1 MRKIGFWA
9 KTAFFFLIRSGRST
23 LLLSF
28 MVLVSVS
35 ALVFLSSMAVG
46 INDAMVRNSVSLY
59 SGHVT
64 GIDLPPSI
72 TPEDLMIEGVA
83 GVLRREAR
91 AGIFSAGAR
100 RMPLSVVAVDP
111 GKELEFTALPKKH
124 IEGGY
129 PEQGSHSVYISSY
142 AADSLRVQTGDTLD
156 LSLSGEVIR
165 GLFVSGVYKTGV
177 DAIDRSLAFVPS
189 GVVGKGGNGGD
200 ESGEWQAAVF
210 LEDGVDPDRIIE
222 RYSHLA
228 DGQLSFKSWAGLMPD
243 LKELIDLNYVSMS
256 IVMVIVFA
264 VVAIGIASS
273 FSIFILRHMREYGL
287 MKAMGVTQWELT
299 MLIVIEV
306 ALMNSASTI
315 AGAAIGSVA
324 ACIAAGVGID
334 LSAFTSHNRYFSV
347 SGIIY
352 PRLTVYSVIIPVAL
366 SFIFGLIAAVWP
378 ASMASRKKVAD
389 ILRSN

>member
-64 GIDLPPSI
+64 GIDVPLSI
-72 TPEDLMIEGVA
+72 TPEDLSVDGVA
-83 GVLRREAR
+83 GVLKREHR

-100 RMPLSVVAVDP
+100 QLQAIVVSVDP
-111 GKELEFTALPKKH
+111 GKETGFTALAKKH

-129 PEQGSHSVYISSY
+129 PEQGSRSVYLSAY
-142 AADSLRVQTGDTLD
+142 LAENLMVHTGDSLD
-156 LSLSGEVIR
+156 LSVGGEVVR
-165 GLFVSGVYKTGV
+165 GLLVSGVYKTGV
-177 DAIDRSLAFVPS
+177 DQIDRSMAFVPS
-189 GVVGKGGNGGD
+189 GVVGNEGD
-200 ESGEWQAAVF
+200 VARQWQAAVF
-210 LEDGVDPDRIIE
+210 LEEGVDPASIIE

-228 DGQLSFKSWAGLMPD
+228 DGELKFKSWAELMPD

-264 VVAIGIASS
+264 VVAIGISSS
-273 FSIFILRHMREYGL
+273 FGIFILRHLREYGL
-287 MKAMGVTQWELT
+287 MKAMGVTGWELT
-299 MLIVIEV
+299 LLIALEV
-306 ALMNSASTI
+306 VLMNSVATT
-315 AGAAIGSVA
+315 AGAAIGAVA
-324 ACIAAGVGID
+324 TCISAGIGID

-347 SGIIY
+347 SGVIY
-352 PRLTVYSVIIPVAL
+352 PRLTAYSVMIPVAL
-366 SFIFGLIAAVWP
+366 SLSFGLIAALWP
-378 ASMASRKKVAD
+378 ASIAARKKVAD

>member
-59 SGHVT
+59 TGHIT
-64 GIDLPPSI
+64 GLDLPATI
-72 TPEDLMIEGVA
+72 TSEDLMVEGVA

-100 RMPLSVVAVDP
+100 RMPLSIVAVDP

-129 PEQGSHSVYISSY
+129 PEQGSHSVYLSAY
-142 AADSLRVQTGDTLD
+142 AADSLRVQTGERVDLD
-156 LSLSGEVIR
+156 FSGDGIR
-165 GLFVSGVYKTGV
+165 GLLVSGVYKTGV
-177 DAIDRSLAFVPS
+177 DAIDRAVAFVPS
-189 GVVGKGGNGGD
+189 GVVGYRGS
-200 ESGEWQAAVF
+200 EAERWQAAVF

-222 RYSHLA
+222 SYSHLA
-228 DGQLSFKSWAGLMPD
+228 DGELSFKSWAELMPD

-287 MKAMGVTQWELT
+287 MKAMGVTPWELT
-299 MLIVIEV
+299 LLITLEV
-306 ALMNSASTI
+306 VLMNSAATV
-315 AGAAIGSVA
+315 AGAAIGAAA

-347 SGIIY
+347 SGVIY

-378 ASMASRKKVAD
+378 ASMAAGKKVAD